1 MLKFSDDNVVERNN
15 ASFNGL
21 GGEDGMEYTSPTS
34 NRNLIMDNAAIGNGA
49 YGINLF
55 PSCNNN
61 TIKGNVLERKHVRAL
76 HVQRLHNNLI
86 ESNIMARNT
95 NSGVDMRFGS
105 QDNII
110 VNNTITN
117 NAVAGITLMESS
129 GQNTIK
135 NQCHIRQFALR
146 HPDPERV

>member
-1 MLKFSDDNVVERNN
+1 
-15 ASFNGL
+15 
-21 GGEDGMEYTSPTS
+21 
-34 NRNLIMDNAAIGNGA
+34 
-49 YGINLF
+49 
-55 PSCNNN
+55 
-61 TIKGNVLERKHVRAL
+61 
-76 HVQRLHNNLI
+76 
-86 ESNIMARNT
+86 MARNT

-135 NQCHIRQFALR
+135 NNVISGNSPLR